1 MNKLFD
7 SLYSDNLVLL
17 CVIMG
22 IVALCLAVAIFIEIY
37 NSNKKRKKETEI
49 ESLEEEE
56 IVQEVAPPIENIEP
70 PKEEVK
76 LNIKESS
83 DIKYVEEDQELEK
96 TKAQMELARLRE
108 KLRQEEEEKS
118 RLLAMNLELAKK
130 ASEEKEE
137 KVEGKTDQDLEKTKE
152 IKIVSSSITV
162 PPVTTNTVIN
172 KDELL
177 DKARDKILPPK
188 EVEEEVASKVVETP
202 PIEKIEE
209 IKEEQEKP
217 LFDDYPSDEE
227 TAIISYEEL
236 EKAEK
241 FGYTDEEM
249 DNYVDEKDAIISIQE
264 LEKLYSESQKIEVP
278 TKQTPKV
285 EFEMKRVE
293 DLPKIADNNNFQK
306 SPLISPVYGKT
317 ETDRDLVLENT
328 ANLEKLND
336 EIRKTN
342 EFLKTLKDLRKNL
355 Q

>member
-1 MNKLFD
+1 MNELFD

-22 IVALCLAVAIFIEIY
+22 VVALVLAIAIFIEIY
-37 NSNKKRKKETEI
+37 NSNKKKKKDFEFA
-49 ESLEEEE
+49 EEFVKEVEPVEE
-56 IVQEVAPPIENIEP
+56 KVEP

-118 RLLAMNLELAKK
+118 RLLALNIELEKK
-130 ASEEKEE
+130 ANDDKGEKEE
-137 KVEGKTDQDLEKTKE
+137 QDLEKTKE
-152 IKIVSSSITV
+152 IKIVSPNIT
-162 PPVTTNTVIN
+162 PNVTASVTPTIN
-172 KDELL
+172 KEELL

-188 EVEEEVASKVVETP
+188 VVTETKENKFVEVP
-202 PIEKIEE
+202 PIEKIEDT
-209 IKEEQEKP
+209 KEEQEVP

-227 TAIISYEEL
+227 TAIISYDEL

-278 TKQTPKV
+278 TKQTAKV

-293 DLPKIADNNNFQK
+293 ELPKIADNKKFQT
-306 SPLISPVYGKT
+306 SPFISPVYGKT
-317 ETDRDLVLENT
+317 KTETDRELVLENT